1 MRKLLLLMLLLGGL
15 APLSAEAYPWMIR
28 HGYTSCATC
37 HVDPSG
43 GGMLTAYGRAQSEV
57 LVAVPN
63 GKRVEAGE
71 ASPSTGFFFG
81 ALDLPE
87 WFNLAFSFRGGAL
100 VTQAGGTT
108 AVRPVQMASDLRA
121 QVSHG
126 PLQAVGTLGFAM
138 RRALPASLTS
148 RETNNLVAREYWA
161 GYSFAEKSL
170 LVRAG
175 RMNLP
180 FGLRNPEHSSWVRQ
194 ATRTDTN
201 DNQQHGVAL
210 AYTGERLRGELMA
223 IAGNFQIHPDIYRE
237 RGYAGFLEWSPAP
250 RATVGLSSLATW
262 ARYDLVS
269 QGPST
274 VRQAHGLF
282 ARWAPTA
289 PLVFLAEVDALTSH
303 SRGKPTTLGYAGLL
317 QADLELT
324 RGVHAIATGEAL
336 HQGQGRGLGA
346 GLGAAFFLA
355 PQLEFRV
362 DGNVRRLPTA
372 QGGPPVYSL
381 LGQLH
386 LSI

>member
-1 MRKLLLLMLLLGGL
+1 MRKLLLLLLLVGGL
-15 APLSAEAYPWMIR
+15 APFSAEAYPWMLR
-28 HGYTSCATC
+28 HGYTSCGTC

-43 GGMLTAYGRAQSEV
+43 GGILTPYGRAQSEV
-57 LVAVPN
+57 LMAVPN

-81 ALDLPE
+81 QLDMPE
-87 WFNLAFSFRGGAL
+87 WLNLAFSFRGGAL

-121 QVSHG
+121 QLSHG
-126 PLQAVGTLGFAM
+126 PLQVVGTLGFAM

-161 GYSFAEKSL
+161 GYSALNGSL

-201 DNQQHGVAL
+201 DNQQHGLAL
-210 AYTGERLRGELMA
+210 AYTGERLRGEVMA
-223 IAGNFQIHPDIYRE
+223 IAGNFQLHPDMYRE
-237 RGYAGFLEWSPAP
+237 RGYAGFLEWSPMP
-250 RATVGLSSLATW
+250 QATVGLSSLATW
-262 ARYDLVS
+262 ARYDLTS
-269 QGPST
+269 RDPST

-282 ARWAPTA
+282 ARWAPAT
-289 PLVFLAEVDALTSH
+289 PLVLLTELDVLTQH

-324 RGVHAIATGEAL
+324 RGVHAIVTGEAL
-336 HQGQGRGLGA
+336 RQQQGYGLGV

-362 DGNVRRLPTA
+362 DGNVRQLPTA

-386 LSI
+386 LSL